1 MITHDVASMT
11 NPLQRAID
19 AADKARISAISA
31 RDMAALIAAN
41 MCLQRLEPLL
51 DRIAFAET
59 GTFTAN

>member
-1 MITHDVASMT
+1 MT
-11 NPLQRAID
+11 NPLRRAID

>member
-1 MITHDVASMT
+1 MITHLIARMM

-19 AADKARISAISA
+19 AAYKARVSAIASGDTA
-31 RDMAALIAAN
+31 TLTAAN

-59 GTFTAN
+59 GRFTAN